1 MIAASRTGSIS
12 PDDGRGRYCPEE
24 KLLLGLSASQTAGGP
39 LRQQEAA
46 SNRRPSCGRSSPMS
60 LVPSSRGDHEG
71 CLPRW
76 QTIMHAIDDWHRTI
90 RLCVI
95 FLVTG
100 FAPVPS
106 VAIALLLRHC
116 F

>member
-1 MIAASRTGSIS
+1 
-12 PDDGRGRYCPEE
+12 
-24 KLLLGLSASQTAGGP
+24 L
-39 LRQQEAA
+39 
-46 SNRRPSCGRSSPMS
+46 
-60 LVPSSRGDHEG
+60 H
-71 CLPRW
+71 RW
-76 QTIMHAIDDWHRTI
+76 QTIRHAIDATDRTI

-106 VAIALLLRHC
+106 VAIALLLRHY

>member
-1 MIAASRTGSIS
+1 
-12 PDDGRGRYCPEE
+12 
-24 KLLLGLSASQTAGGP
+24 
-39 LRQQEAA
+39 
-46 SNRRPSCGRSSPMS
+46 MS

-71 CLPRW
+71 CLHRW
-76 QTIMHAIDDWHRTI
+76 QTIRHAIDDTHRTI

-106 VAIALLLRHC
+106 IAIALLLRHY